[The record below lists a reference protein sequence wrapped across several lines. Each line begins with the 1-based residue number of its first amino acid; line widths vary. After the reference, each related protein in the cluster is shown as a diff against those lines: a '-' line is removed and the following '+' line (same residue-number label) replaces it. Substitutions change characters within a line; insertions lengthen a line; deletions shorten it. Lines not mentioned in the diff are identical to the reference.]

1 MILKMVIAIKA
12 ISANDNI
19 KHILIPINVTILKII
34 IIYYQTMII
43 L

>member
-1 MILKMVIAIKA
+1 MVIAIKA

-19 KHILIPINVTILKII
+19 KHIPILIHVTILKII